1 MQARFVSPFA
11 LQPASTQHDDDQ
23 AIPEDDEGESPPVLS
38 ESPIRPATHL
48 QMVHRLSRGLHRSEL
63 PSRPAGDRASESAE
77 ESVSSAWDMSF
88 PVGSDA
94 SSGQGG
100 RGHTIKKADTSAWD
114 QLVRYESLE
123 LSSASQ
129 LSMTQTQQAMTLM
142 GRTESIKDR
151 MHTK

>member
-1 MQARFVSPFA
+1 
-11 LQPASTQHDDDQ
+11 
-23 AIPEDDEGESPPVLS
+23 
-38 ESPIRPATHL
+38 
-48 QMVHRLSRGLHRSEL
+48 MVHRLSRGLHRSERPSVL
-63 PSRPAGDRASESAE
+63 SRPAGDRASESAE
-77 ESVSSAWDMSF
+77 EIVSSAWDMSF

-94 SSGQGG
+94 TSGQGA
-100 RGHTIKKADTSAWD
+100 RGHTVKKADTSAWD

-151 MHTK
+151 MHFK